1 MNKLKENF
9 YNWRDNLTGWKWW
22 LYEIGGVI
30 LFFAIVE
37 VIVYQVGYSVLP
49 WRWIYKE

>member
-22 LYEIGGVI
+22 LYEIGGGI

-37 VIVYQVGYSVLP
+37 VIVNQLGYSVLP
-49 WRWIYKE
+49 WRWI